1 MKSKR
6 MLFKVLVLGIALMS
20 IGLLS
25 FEIRAESSKQQVG
38 EAAKLANEIY
48 TDPKGYFKIRPPAGW
63 TVEEYTTDPRGKVN
77 FNSTEG
83 GKKIQ
88 LKVIGAQ
95 NPFVDF
101 DEIVQ
106 DCQNGVE
113 RLRARMGGTY
123 SVETITLFGQK
134 AAMILTSWPN
144 GFKQYQVQ
152 LIAEGNYYAMAYGT
166 DQQVYEKCLPLA
178 KVSMETLEALPKQ
191 AKSEEARAHTIA
203 TKIRLA
209 QLYMQIGRKDWALTA
224 VNEGLNLDP
233 ENKELLS
240 LKKQITDK

>member
-1 MKSKR
+1 
-6 MLFKVLVLGIALMS
+6 MLFKVLVLNIALMS
-20 IGLLS
+20 IGMLS

-63 TVEEYTTDPRGKVN
+63 TVEEHETDPRGKVN

-83 GKKIQ
+83 GKEIQ
-88 LKVIGAQ
+88 LKVIGAA
-95 NPFVDF
+95 NPLWTSTNSSKTVRMVLSAFVHAWA
-101 DEIVQ
+101 EHI
-106 DCQNGVE
+106 
-113 RLRARMGGTY
+113 AR

-134 AAMILTSWPN
+134 AALILTSLPN

-152 LIAEGNYYAMAYGT
+152 LIAGGNYYTMAYGT
-166 DQQVYEKCLPLA
+166 DRQVYEKYLPLA
-178 KVSMETLEALPKQ
+178 KASMETLEALPKQ
-191 AKSEEARAHTIA
+191 AKPEETRDHTIA

-209 QLYMQIGRKDWALTA
+209 QLYVQIGRKDWALTA
-224 VNEGLNLDP
+224 VNEGLNFDP